1 MTLLSEFLRIIF
13 PCLTLFAGFCMGF
26 LIYRAGFDD
35 GRRTARKIPERVER
49 TPIIRLPK
57 ADKPVENSPY
67 YDDILRNIEVYD
79 GTENGQREVRS
90 K

>member
-1 MTLLSEFLRIIF
+1 MTLLSEFLRIVF
-13 PCLTLFAGFCMGF
+13 PCITLFAGFVMGF

-35 GRRTARKIPERVER
+35 GRRTGGTGKIPERK
-49 TPIIRLPK
+49 PIIRLPK
-57 ADKPVENSPY
+57 AEKPIENSPY

-79 GTENGQREVRS
+79 GTENGQREVRR